1 MSSSLSSFNSSELY
15 QYIVEGATEGI
26 WIVNQDLQITFINQK
41 LANLLGFSSTE
52 MLGRTLSSFM
62 DFEAMAIA
70 DQECQRRLQ
79 AMSSARVE
87 YDFKLKTKDGG
98 GLWVIVQTKPLFDQ
112 NSIYIGSLGMI
123 TNVTRRRQ
131 YEKNLRESEEYYRLL
146 AEYST
151 DMVSCHTVDTT
162 FIYVS
167 SMCLNLTGY
176 CASELL
182 NRPIL
187 DFVHPEDQIK
197 LQISQSVSLKHI
209 GMVNRIS
216 FRFAQKSGNYIWLE
230 MTKRATIDGSS
241 GAVKV
246 ICSSRDIQQRKE
258 TEQTLE
264 STNSRLNLALEVS
277 EIGTWEWNIVT
288 GEGICSERTGEILGY
303 DCKGITFRSFMR
315 SVYIS
320 DRSQVRK
327 AFITSIRT
335 HRNYTM
341 EFRVLKSDG
350 QLIWIDG
357 RGQVYADINNNPV
370 LVIGVVIDITKR
382 KQTEQEVKHQLQ
394 KEVLMRQI
402 SEKIR
407 FNFDLKHIFN
417 TTVKEL
423 GEVFNV
429 NRCLV
434 HTFELE
440 PEPII
445 LVVDE
450 YVQPGWESMLD
461 MIIPLTHNPHASE
474 VMSSDR
480 AIAIDNV
487 YNDPNLSNFISLLA
501 EIELKSVIVVR
512 TSYQG
517 RANGM
522 LCIHQCDRFRTWTK
536 EEIDLLEAV
545 AAPIGIAI
553 AQAQLLETEKAQKLQ
568 LTAQNLSLQE
578 AKIAAEAANQAKSEF
593 LAMMSHEIRTPMNA
607 VIGITELLLDSEL
620 SEQDQE
626 HLEIIR
632 SGGKALISIINDIL
646 DFSKIES
653 NKLELEQNPINI
665 WECITS
671 TIELLKPS
679 ATAKS
684 LNLVCHIDPQVPQM
698 ITGDSTRIN
707 QILINL
713 LGNAIKFTPTGQVEL
728 SVTSSDRPA
737 GENLN
742 YELQFQVKDTGIGI
756 PNQLLSR
763 LFKPFSQVDA
773 STTRQHGG
781 TGLGLAISK
790 RLSEMMGGRMWVVS
804 RSVQAPDTE
813 TYLAGDPPPDFVN
826 LYPSDAGSA
835 FYFKI
840 KTSSSAEISS
850 MSTPKINFTDPP
862 LAQNLPLKILLVEDN
877 VVNQKVAIKVLARM
891 GYSADVVDN
900 GLKAIATLQ
909 SSLYDLVFMDIQ
921 MPEMDGIT
929 ATKEIRKLSQSLNS
943 PYIIAMTANAMI
955 GDREICLNA
964 GMNDYISKPISI
976 DKIGNALLAIK

>member
-1 MSSSLSSFNSSELY
+1 
-15 QYIVEGATEGI
+15 
-26 WIVNQDLQITFINQK
+26 
-41 LANLLGFSSTE
+41 
-52 MLGRTLSSFM
+52 
-62 DFEAMAIA
+62 
-70 DQECQRRLQ
+70 
-79 AMSSARVE
+79 
-87 YDFKLKTKDGG
+87 
-98 GLWVIVQTKPLFDQ
+98 
-112 NSIYIGSLGMI
+112 
-123 TNVTRRRQ
+123 
-131 YEKNLRESEEYYRLL
+131 
-146 AEYST
+146 
-151 DMVSCHTVDTT
+151 
-162 FIYVS
+162 
-167 SMCLNLTGY
+167 
-176 CASELL
+176 
-182 NRPIL
+182 
-187 DFVHPEDQIK
+187 
-197 LQISQSVSLKHI
+197 
-209 GMVNRIS
+209 
-216 FRFAQKSGNYIWLE
+216 
-230 MTKRATIDGSS
+230 
-241 GAVKV
+241 
-246 ICSSRDIQQRKE
+246 
-258 TEQTLE
+258 
-264 STNSRLNLALEVS
+264 
-277 EIGTWEWNIVT
+277 
-288 GEGICSERTGEILGY
+288 
-303 DCKGITFRSFMR
+303 
-315 SVYIS
+315 
-320 DRSQVRK
+320 
-327 AFITSIRT
+327 
-335 HRNYTM
+335 
-341 EFRVLKSDG
+341 
-350 QLIWIDG
+350 
-357 RGQVYADINNNPV
+357 
-370 LVIGVVIDITKR
+370 
-382 KQTEQEVKHQLQ
+382 
-394 KEVLMRQI
+394 
-402 SEKIR
+402 
-407 FNFDLKHIFN
+407 
-417 TTVKEL
+417 
-423 GEVFNV
+423 
-429 NRCLV
+429 
-434 HTFELE
+434 
-440 PEPII
+440 
-445 LVVDE
+445 
-450 YVQPGWESMLD
+450 
-461 MIIPLTHNPHASE
+461 
-474 VMSSDR
+474 MSSDR